1 MRTYHDILKDILANG
16 SRQANRTGIDT
27 ISIPGASARYDLVDG
42 FPAVTT
48 KRLAWK
54 AVVGE
59 LIGFLRGYDNA
70 AQFRSLNCR
79 IWDQNANENTQW
91 LANPNRQGL
100 DDLGRIYGVQWRRW
114 RDGQGGEVDQVMQA
128 LRTLHERPIDRRI
141 IINAWRPDEFD
152 QMALPPC
159 HVLYQL
165 VANVERRELSLCM
178 YQRSVDSFLGLPFN
192 VASASLLLSIFA
204 RLTGFAPRY
213 FTHFMADTHIYVNHL
228 DQVEEMLHRSPRELP
243 QLLINERIPFGAGAA
258 FDPTWIDRIEPEDFV
273 LEGYDP
279 HPTIKAPMA
288 V

>member
-1 MRTYHDILKDILANG
+1 MHTYHSILSDILENG

-27 ISIPGASARYDLVDG
+27 ISIPGTSARYDLTEG

-59 LIGFLRGYDNA
+59 LIGFLRGYDSA
-70 AQFRSLNCR
+70 EQFRSLDCR
-79 IWDQNANENTQW
+79 IWDQNANENAQW
-91 LANPNRQGL
+91 LANPNRRGA

-114 RDGQGGEVDQVMQA
+114 RDRRGGEVDQVMQA

-159 HVLYQL
+159 HVLYQF

-204 RLTGFAPRY
+204 RLTGFTPRY

-228 DQVEEMLHRSPRELP
+228 DQVQEMLARSPRVLP
-243 QLLINERIPFGAGAA
+243 RLLINERIPFGAGAA
-258 FDPTWIDRIEPEDFV
+258 FDPAWIDRIEPEDFV
-273 LEGYDP
+273 LDGYDP
-279 HPTIKAPMA
+279 HPPIKAPMA

>member
-1 MRTYHDILKDILANG
+1 MHTYHAILRDILENG

-27 ISIPGASARYDLVDG
+27 ISIPGACAKYDLALG

-48 KRLAWK
+48 KKLAWK

-59 LIGFLRGYDNA
+59 LVGFLRGYDNA
-70 AQFRSLNCR
+70 ARFRELDCK
-79 IWDQNANENTQW
+79 IWDQNANENSQW
-91 LANPNRQGL
+91 LANPNRKGP
-100 DDLGRIYGVQWRRW
+100 DDLGRIYGVQWRQW
-114 RDGQGGEVDQVMQA
+114 RNADGWHTDQVMTA
-128 LRTLHERPIDRRI
+128 LRTLHERPTDRRI

-159 HVLYQL
+159 HVLWQFI
-165 VANVERRELSLCM
+165 ANVERRELSLCM

-204 RLTGFAPRY
+204 RLTGFTPRH
-213 FTHFMADTHIYVNHL
+213 FTHFMADTHLYVTHL
-228 DQVEEMLHRSPRELP
+228 EQAKEMLSREPRPLP
-243 QLLINERIPFGAGAA
+243 RLVINDRIPFGAGDA
-258 FDPTWIDRIEPEDFV
+258 FDPSWIDRIEPQDFT
-273 LEGYDP
+273 LEAYDP